1 MIQTWALVVDAYREV
16 NSKKLFWISNGLSV
30 LVVAVFACVGLTE
43 KGLKVLWF
51 DVPAPFTTALMT
63 EAEFYKYMFSIFG
76 VSFWLGWVC
85 TILALVSTA
94 GMIPDLITSGS
105 IELMLSKPIGRLR
118 LFVTKYLCGLMF
130 AGVQVLLFTTA
141 SVLVIGLRG
150 GEWLP
155 SLFLAVPIV
164 LMFFSYF
171 FCVCVFLGMVTRST
185 VAALLFTLLFWFGL
199 FALSST
205 ERGFLVGMVQ
215 AEQEAKF
222 VSLDVEATKLQLQQM
237 KDAAAEKAA
246 NPVPAAK
253 DGVGV
258 RSPAKGVGGVLLEA
272 LQKAVAK
279 DPTVRDIEIMLT
291 SKETRLKKE
300 LEDVEW
306 WNTWHQSFLIAR
318 FALPKTDETKELLVR
333 TIAKDATMKRLMAAE
348 TSAANRPS
356 RGPRADQIRAQ
367 RVVEERLADR
377 TVPWILGTSLGFE
390 AVVLLLTGWIF
401 CRRDF

>member
-237 KDAAAEKAA
+237 KDAAAERAA